1 MTIDKSPGFHI
12 TRLVMIAEPPI
23 QHHPV
28 DGNGRITGFHITRLM
43 AINNSPV
50 SRHQIDGNQ

>member
-28 DGNGRITGFHITRLM
+28 DGNGRITGFHITRLT
-43 AINNSPV
+43 AINNPSV